1 MPEFQP
7 STNEPN
13 EDCDSVRWLQGA
25 IKERITNVSN
35 EEQREIDALI
45 QRALEPQCGFD
56 RKHARLLYALALV
69 PDHVS
74 WYLKLRERIHRLLHN
89 AGFQHYKVKLR

>member
-1 MPEFQP
+1 MVVNSQDQWRVMPEFQP

-35 EEQREIDALI
+35 EEREKLMRSFKGRWSLSAVLI
-45 QRALEPQCGFD
+45 ASMQGYCT
-56 RKHARLLYALALV
+56 LLR
-69 PDHVS
+69 S
-74 WYLKLRERIHRLLHN
+74 SRIMSV
-89 AGFQHYKVKLR
+89 GI